1 MNRQMQIR
9 VGLTVVVGLLILIV
23 SVSSL
28 SNFAKAQMMRVW
40 HVSFDQAG
48 GLGNGDE
55 VLVNGLHKGAV
66 RGLHLSGDHVI
77 VDLALPNELEL
88 TRDSHVAIRNVG
100 LMGEKVIAV
109 DLRMTGG
116 AYSTHDTIPGEFEKG
131 MSEVMAEVGRTVD
144 SVEGLA
150 KQLKALSD
158 AMERKGGFSET
169 LDNFRKTSEQLRL
182 AVEENRVAFHATLE
196 NLASASKTA
205 KTLTADRE
213 TQIKESLDHFA
224 SAAKNLDALS
234 TRLDSLRVSVQSV
247 ANKLDRGQGSLGRLV
262 NDDKL
267 YADLNGSVKSL
278 RALIEDVKAN
288 PKKYFKFS
296 VF

>member
-9 VGLTVVVGLLILIV
+9 VGLTVVVGILILIV

-40 HVSFDQAG
+40 HVRFDQAG
-48 GLGNGDE
+48 GLGGGDE
-55 VLVNGLHKGAV
+55 VLVNGLRKGAV
-66 RGLHLSGDHVI
+66 RGLHLDGDHVV
-77 VDLALPNELEL
+77 VDLALSNEIEL
-88 TRDSHVAIRNVG
+88 TRDSRVAIRNVG

-109 DLRMTGG
+109 DLRTTGG
-116 AYSTHDTIPGEFEKG
+116 AWSTRDTIPGEFEKG

-150 KQLKALSD
+150 RQLKALSD
-158 AMERKGGFSET
+158 AMEKRGGFNET

-182 AVEENRVAFHATLE
+182 AVEENRTAFHATLE

-205 KTLTADRE
+205 KSLTVDRE
-213 TQIKESLDHFA
+213 AQIKESIDHFA
-224 SAAKNLDALS
+224 SAARNLDALS
-234 TRLDSLRVSVQSV
+234 MRLDSLRTSVQSV
-247 ANKLDRGQGSLGRLV
+247 ANKLDRGQGSLGHLV

-267 YADLNGSVKSL
+267 YADLNSSVKSL
-278 RALIEDVKAN
+278 KALIEDVKAN